1 MGVFNA
7 LKSGF
12 SIAAKNLKLWGVLV
26 VINVILFILAIIS
39 MVAIMGPSMV
49 NPANAANPPQPT
61 TSQIVGLIIVVIIG
75 FLIQLFVNAGV
86 VGSIRDAVKTGSAKL
101 GDLLKY
107 ANKYFVRFV
116 LFSLLML
123 AVVIVFGVIAALLIG
138 LISVLAKSAVAVA
151 VILGVVLGIVGLVI
165 LLILG
170 LYGSLV
176 PVIIVSDENKVGA
189 SIGNA
194 AKLIGKKLW
203 ATLGLALV
211 YWIMF
216 LLLAFVNY
224 IANLGG
230 VAAVSI
236 ASQIIVS
243 LLNIFLSLAFVGS
256 FMKYYLA
263 SAGVAQKVS

>member
-39 MVAIMGPSMV
+39 LVAIMGPSMV
-49 NPANAANPPQPT
+49 NPANVANPPQPT
-61 TSQIVGLIIVVIIG
+61 ASQIVGMIIVVVIG
-75 FLIQLFVNAGV
+75 FLLQLFVNAGV
-86 VGSIRDAVKTGSAKL
+86 VGSIRDAVKAGSVKL
-101 GDLLKY
+101 GDFLKY

-123 AVVIVFGVIAALLIG
+123 VVVIVFGVIAALLIG
-138 LISVLAKSAVAVA
+138 LMASLAKGVAA
-151 VILGVVLGIVGLVI
+151 ILGIILGIVGLVI
-165 LLILG
+165 LVILG

-176 PVIIVSDENKVGA
+176 PVIIVSDEKKVGD
-189 SIGNA
+189 SIRSA
-194 AKLIGKKLW
+194 AGLLGKKLW
-203 ATLGLALV
+203 ATLGLALI

-224 IANLGG
+224 IANLAGT
-230 VAAVSI
+230 AALSI
-236 ASQIIVS
+236 ASQIVVS
-243 LLNIFLSLAFVGS
+243 LINIFLSLAFIGS
-256 FMKYYLA
+256 FIKYYLV
-263 SAGVAQKVS
+263 SAGAGQKVS

>member
-7 LKSGF
+7 LKNGF
-12 SIAAKNLKLWGVLV
+12 SVAAKNLKLWGVLV

-39 MVAIMGPSMV
+39 MVAIMGPAMV

-61 TSQIVGLIIVVIIG
+61 TSQIVGMIIVVIIG
-75 FLIQLFVNAGV
+75 FLIQLFINAGV
-86 VGSIRDAVKTGSAKL
+86 VGSVRDAVKAGAVKL
-101 GDLLKY
+101 GDFFKY

-123 AVVIVFGVIAALLIG
+123 AVVIVFGIIAALIIG
-138 LISVLAKSAVAVA
+138 LISALAKSAAAVA
-151 VILGVVLGIVGLVI
+151 AIIGIILGIVGLII
-165 LLILG
+165 LVILG

-176 PVIIVSDENKVGA
+176 PVIIVSEEKNVGG
-189 SIGNA
+189 SISNA
-194 AKLIGKKLW
+194 AKFLGKKFW
-203 ATLGLALV
+203 ATLGLALL

-224 IANLGG
+224 ISNLGG
-230 VAAVSI
+230 VVAVSI
-236 ASQIIVS
+236 ASQIVVS
-243 LLNIFLSLAFVGS
+243 LLNIFLSLAFIGS

-263 SAGVAQKVS
+263 GAGVAEKVS